1 MEEVINRLKKA
12 GVKLIQNDGIELTY
26 DQAMTSFHLVNYEF
40 KERLNDYLIMH
51 GLKDKYPDLASV
63 ITNLANDD
71 VKQILGALN
80 EHPST

>member
-12 GVKLIQNDGIELTY
+12 GVKLVQNDGIELTY

-40 KERLNDYLIMH
+40 KERLNDYLTVQ
-51 GLKDKYPDLASV
+51 GLKDKYPTFASLLEH
-63 ITNLANDD
+63 IGSDD
-71 VKQILGALN
+71 VRQLLKALD